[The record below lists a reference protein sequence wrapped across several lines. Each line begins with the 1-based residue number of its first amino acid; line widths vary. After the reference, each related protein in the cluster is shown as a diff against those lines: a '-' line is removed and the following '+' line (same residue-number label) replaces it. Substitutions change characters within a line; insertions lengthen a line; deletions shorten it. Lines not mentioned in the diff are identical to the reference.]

1 MSQSPEVNERIAAY
15 AHDALNRVGK
25 WRTLLTGWQLGTR
38 PKGDPEGDAVRD
50 LQEARLLL
58 RVEVN
63 ALAGLLIKKGV
74 FSALEWTE
82 QLAFEAEAFEAVME
96 ARFPGITAT
105 VDGLHLKLP
114 EALETM
120 RRYRFK
126 P

>member
-1 MSQSPEVNERIAAY
+1 MAESPEVNERVAAY
-15 AHDALNRVGK
+15 AHDALNRVAK

-38 PKGDPEGDAVRD
+38 VKGDPEGDAVRD

-58 RVEVN
+58 RVEVS

-74 FSALEWTE
+74 FTAFEWTE
-82 QLAFEAEAFEAVME
+82 QLAFEAEALEALME
-96 ARFPGITAT
+96 KRFPGIRAT
-105 VDGLHLKLP
+105 VDGLTIDLP
-114 EALETM
+114 AGMETM